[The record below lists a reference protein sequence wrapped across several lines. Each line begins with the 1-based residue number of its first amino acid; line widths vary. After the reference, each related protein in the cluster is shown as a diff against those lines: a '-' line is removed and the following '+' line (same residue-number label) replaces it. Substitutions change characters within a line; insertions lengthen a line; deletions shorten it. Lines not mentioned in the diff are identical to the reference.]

1 MWKIAT
7 YFVQNGILDIHFL
20 NGITIADVAA

>member
-1 MWKIAT
+1 MIAT
-7 YFVQNGILDIHFL
+7 YFVQIGILDIHFL